1 MTIDEAKADV
11 RSVEV
16 AIEKMLEELQIRTGL
31 GIDDVSVSII
41 KSGMLS
47 TPSPVSYIGRVKIY
61 VSL

>member
-11 RSVEV
+11 KSVEV
-16 AIEKMLEELQIRTGL
+16 AIQKMLEELQIRTGL
-31 GIDDVSVSII
+31 GIDDVRVSII

-47 TPSPVSYIGRVKIY
+47 TPSPVSYIGRVKIC